1 MLSKIPSIQSQKT
14 ILVVGDQIINLQLLF
29 KCLKKVGYKVFLAST
44 GQQIIKLAREII
56 PDLIIFDVILD
67 NINHSTLY
75 KVFKNEPIIKEIPVI
90 FITSLAETQYKIQRF
105 DLKLLNSTAK
115 SIDIT
120 ELIIY
125 INNYLSIQDLT
136 QRLFLITQQQQLL
149 FNFIERINQSLDLKI
164 IFNIATQD
172 VAQILQ
178 CDRLSLVRLINE
190 NIVVESQF
198 ITAEVNKNKLT
209 AITFDSYNKTIGNK
223 KKYYSGEIKVI
234 ENSHNSTINNIVN
247 NLDLTS
253 SKKQIQSQLI
263 VPILLNQNTT
273 KIHKYHPLWGWFIAE
288 QCSFR
293 KWQEPELTFLKQ
305 LTNQLNIAI
314 KHGLLHQQMQNNNQ
328 QMQKNNQQ
336 LKQLAFCDPLTQISN
351 RRYFE
356 RQLNKEWRRLKRIPS
371 FLSVIFC
378 DIDCFKIYNDTYG
391 HQQGDQCLQ
400 KVAQALAKVI
410 KRPADILARYGGE
423 EFIVILP
430 YTPSQGA
437 ITVAEAM
444 RVAVKELKL
453 PHANSTVNSVV
464 TISVGVATTIPDSI
478 DSPNILIEEA
488 DQALYQAKE
497 QGRDCIAVYNQSI
510 FQSKQQ
516 DDQLEWNKRIR
527 YALQENLFR
536 LYVQPITSLRDD
548 DFKQHFE
555 ILLRLQDENGQ
566 IIAANVFLDVAER
579 NFLMPSID
587 TWVINHLFE
596 QLANKGDSK
605 YWQNYQFSINLSGAS
620 LNNEFFLDF
629 VTQKLAKYDLPPQ
642 LFCFEIT
649 EAIAIENI
657 NKIEQFILSLKNL
670 GCSFALD
677 DFGKGMSSL
686 TYLKN
691 LPVDYLKID
700 GSFITELNKDKVSK
714 VMVEAINHL
723 AVGIGLKTVA
733 EFVENQ
739 AILDTLRQLKIDYAQ
754 GYHLGCPQQLTDVL

>member
-1 MLSKIPSIQSQKT
+1 MLSKIQSVQSQKT
-14 ILVVGDQIINLQLLF
+14 ILVVGDEIINLQLLF
-29 KCLKKVGYKVFLAST
+29 KCLGKVGYKVFLVST
-44 GQQIIKLAREII
+44 GEQIIKLARAII

-67 NINHSTLY
+67 NLDRSKLD

-90 FITSLAETQYKIQRF
+90 FITSLAETQYKIQKF
-105 DLKLLNSTAK
+105 DLELLNSTAK
-115 SIDIT
+115 SIHIT
-120 ELIIY
+120 ELLIY
-125 INNYLSIQDLT
+125 INNYLSVQDLT
-136 QRLFLITQQQQLL
+136 ERLFLITKQQQLL
-149 FNFIERINQSLDLKI
+149 LNFIERINQFLDLKNL
-164 IFNIATQD
+164 FNIATQD
-172 VAQILQ
+172 IAQILQ

-190 NIVVESQF
+190 NIIVESQF
-198 ITAEVNKNKLT
+198 ITAEANKKKLT
-209 AITFDSYNKTIGNK
+209 KITFDSYNKIIGNK
-223 KKYYSGEIKVI
+223 KKYYNGDIKVI
-234 ENSHNSTINNIVN
+234 DNSHSLTKTNIVP
-247 NLDLTS
+247 NLYLNS
-253 SKKQIQSQLI
+253 NKKPIQSTVI
-263 VPILLNQNTT
+263 VPILLNQNST
-273 KIHKYHPLWGWFIAE
+273 KIHKYHPLWGWFILE
-288 QCSFR
+288 QCSF
-293 KWQEPELTFLKQ
+293 KQWQEPELTFLKQ
-305 LTNQLNIAI
+305 LSNQLSIAI
-314 KHGLLHQQMQNNNQ
+314 KHGLLHQQLQNNNQ

-336 LKQLAFCDPLTQISN
+336 LKQLAFCDSLTQISN

-356 RQLNKEWRRLKRIPS
+356 RQLNKEWGRLKRIPS
-371 FLSVIFC
+371 FLSIIFC

-410 KRPADILARYGGE
+410 KRPADIVARYGGE

-444 RVAVKELKL
+444 RVAVKKLKL
-453 PHANSTVNSVV
+453 PHPNSTVNSVV
-464 TISVGVATTIPDSI
+464 TISVGVATTIPNSQ
-478 DSPNILIEEA
+478 DSPNMLIEAA
-488 DQALYQAKE
+488 DLALYQAKE
-497 QGRDCIAVYNQSI
+497 QGRDCIAVYHQSI
-510 FQSKQQ
+510 SQSKQQ
-516 DDQLEWNKRIR
+516 DDELEWNKRIR
-527 YALQENLFR
+527 YALRENLFS
-536 LYVQPITSLRDD
+536 LYVQPITSLKDN

-555 ILLRLQDENGQ
+555 ILLRLQDEDGQ

-596 QLANKGDSK
+596 QLSQKGDAE
-605 YWQNYQFSINLSGAS
+605 YWHNYQFSINLSGAS

-629 VTQKLAKYDLPPQ
+629 LTQKLAKYDLPPQ

-657 NKIEQFILSLKNL
+657 NKIEQFIVSLKNL

-723 AVGIGLKTVA
+723 AVGIGLKTIA

-739 AILDTLRQLKIDYAQ
+739 AILDTLCQLKIDYAQ
-754 GYHLGCPQQLTDVL
+754 GYHLGRPQQLTAVL